1 MIECPFEADTLFAAM
16 HEKWDPTLREHVAT
30 CPVCSDVSVVAG
42 ALHREAE
49 LPQPS
54 ELPDSGRIWWMSQ
67 LRARRE
73 AARTAGRPITAIQV
87 LAFSAAMGLLG
98 ACFGAT
104 SQWFQATVRWA
115 GALQL
120 PWSTVALLGGLAALV
135 LVIAFA
141 IVASIGLE

>member
-1 MIECPFEADTLFAAM
+1 MIECPFEADALFAAM
-16 HEKWDPTLREHVAT
+16 HENWDPTLRKHVAS

-49 LPQPS
+49 VPEHL
-54 ELPDSGRIWWMSQ
+54 ELPDGGRVWWMSQ

-120 PWSTVALLGGLAALV
+120 PWTTVALLGGLAALV
-135 LVIAFA
+135 LVVPIA
-141 IVASIGLE
+141 IVAAIGRE

>member
-1 MIECPFEADTLFAAM
+1 MIECPFEADALFAAM

-30 CPVCSDVSVVAG
+30 CPVCSDVVVVAG
-42 ALHREAE
+42 AVHREAE
-49 LPQPS
+49 APERL

-73 AARTAGRPITAIQV
+73 AAKTAGRPITAIQV

-104 SQWFQATVRWA
+104 SQWFQATIQWL

-120 PWSTVALLGGLAALV
+120 PWSTVALLCGAGALV
-135 LVIAFA
+135 LVVPFA
-141 IVASIGLE
+141 IVAAIGRD

>member
-1 MIECPFEADTLFAAM
+1 
-16 HEKWDPTLREHVAT
+16 
-30 CPVCSDVSVVAG
+30 
-42 ALHREAE
+42 
-49 LPQPS
+49 
-54 ELPDSGRIWWMSQ
+54 MSQ

-141 IVASIGLE
+141 IVAAIGLE